1 MCIVLIVCTYSA
13 YSTVL
18 HTTVGPLN
26 VYKKNQRDRLCSV
39 YFDLIP
45 KMSNILVL
53 TKICPYDP
61 STDIYLDLKKVAD
74 TNSRCLRS
82 GEFSPNPLVSCY

>member
-26 VYKKNQRDRLCSV
+26 VYKKIRGTDYAV
-39 YFDLIP
+39 FVLI
-45 KMSNILVL
+45 
-53 TKICPYDP
+53 KI
-61 STDIYLDLKKVAD
+61 SIDIKYISLYVV
-74 TNSRCLRS
+74 
-82 GEFSPNPLVSCY
+82 P

>member
-26 VYKKNQRDRLCSV
+26 VYKKIRGTDYL
-39 YFDLIP
+39 DLIP
-45 KMSNILVL
+45 KMSNILVLL

-61 STDIYLDLKKVAD
+61 STDI
-74 TNSRCLRS
+74 
-82 GEFSPNPLVSCY
+82 

>member
-26 VYKKNQRDRLCSV
+26 VYKKIRGTDYL
-39 YFDLIP
+39 DLIP

-61 STDIYLDLKKVAD
+61 STDIYLDLKKVAH

-82 GEFSPNPLVSCY
+82 GEFSPNSLVSCY